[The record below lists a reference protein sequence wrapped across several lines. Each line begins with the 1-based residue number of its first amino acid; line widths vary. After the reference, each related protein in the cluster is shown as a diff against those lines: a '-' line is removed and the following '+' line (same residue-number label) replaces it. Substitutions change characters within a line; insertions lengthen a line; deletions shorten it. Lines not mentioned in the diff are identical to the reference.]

1 MADKVLGLDIGNTS
15 VKVVQVTGGLRGYH
29 VTGCHM
35 VEIGPDGG
43 LEQAMES
50 ALKPLQVNG
59 YTCVSSFQA
68 DRLSFRNLVLP
79 FKDPKKIEQT
89 LGYELEPLLPVSVET
104 VTTDYIASDQGDN
117 TPILAGAVA
126 DEIVEKHLAF
136 LANYNIDPDV
146 VDMGGTATALQLAKH
161 QDGASNVLLLDVG
174 ARVSSA
180 TLILD
185 GNVALVRSFHFGG
198 ATLTDAAAASKGVSF
213 EQAERMKRSEQGR
226 SLSEILKPQILSFC
240 RDINNTLHAFRSQMT
255 DRPGPDRVLL
265 TGGGALFPDVGTLL
279 QDSLKLPLQALDLKA
294 HMNLEFEEEASD
306 HWNPYTMNNALALAL
321 RDAKAKNSFNFRRG
335 KFKKKKRYDQ
345 FRGEVKRFAVYVSV
359 VLLVLAAGFGADY
372 YVLKKEQGHLEQQIM
387 SVFKKAFPDSTRIV
401 DPVQQMK
408 VKIREAKE
416 SLFLPTDTVLQ
427 GAVVDV
433 LRDITVRI
441 PNAADLDVSSL
452 VIDDEKVRLKGSTDD
467 FNTVDGIKIGLQDS
481 EYLKDV
487 AIASAQL
494 DNRTNKV
501 RFELVMGRK

>member
-1 MADKVLGLDIGNTS
+1 MADRVLGLDIGNAS
-15 VKVVQVTGGLRGYH
+15 IKVVQVTGGLRGYH

-50 ALKPLQVNG
+50 ALKTLPVNG
-59 YTCVSSFQA
+59 HVCVSSFQS

-117 TPILAGAVA
+117 TPVLAGAVA
-126 DEIVEKHLAF
+126 DEIIERHLAF
-136 LANYNIDPDV
+136 LGNYNIDPDV
-146 VDMGGTATALQLAKH
+146 VDVSGTATALQLIKR
-161 QDGASNVLLLDVG
+161 QDGVPDVLLLDVG
-174 ARVSSA
+174 SRLSSA
-180 TLILD
+180 TLILG

-198 ATLTDAAAASKGVSF
+198 ATLTEAVAASRGVTF
-213 EQAERMKRSEQGR
+213 EQAEHLKRSEQGPIV
-226 SLSEILKPQILSFC
+226 SEIVKPRILSFC

-255 DRPGPDRVLL
+255 DRPTPDRVFL
-265 TGGGALFPDVGTLL
+265 TGGGALLPDVGTLL
-279 QDSLKLPLQALDLKA
+279 QDSLKLPVQPLDLKTQ
-294 HMNLEFEEEASD
+294 MNLDFEEDASS

-335 KFKKKKRYDQ
+335 RFKKKKRYDQ
-345 FRGEVKRFAVYVSV
+345 FRGEIKRFAVYVSV
-359 VLLVLAAGFGADY
+359 VLLVLAARFGADY

-387 SVFKKAFPDSTRIV
+387 SVFKKAFPDTTRIV
-401 DPVQQMK
+401 DPVHQMK

-416 SLFLPTDTVLQ
+416 SLFLPPDTVLQ

-433 LRDITVRI
+433 LRDIAVRI
-441 PNAADLDVSSL
+441 PNATDLDVSSL

-481 EYLKDV
+481 KYFQDV